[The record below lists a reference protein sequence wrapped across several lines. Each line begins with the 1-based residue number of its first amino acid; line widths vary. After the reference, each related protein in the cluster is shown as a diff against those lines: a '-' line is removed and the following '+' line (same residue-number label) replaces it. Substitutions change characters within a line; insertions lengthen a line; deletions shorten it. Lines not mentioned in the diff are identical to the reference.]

1 MFPFYIFHLLENKLF
16 TYPDGKFLFFFG
28 LEKKKR
34 EREDWMNKIK
44 KSQDTKKKGTA
55 GTGWPPL
62 LYSFDS
68 RTGQQQHVIKVLYV
82 R

>member
-1 MFPFYIFHLLENKLF
+1 MESFFFF
-16 TYPDGKFLFFFG
+16 FFFG

-44 KSQDTKKKGTA
+44 KSQDTHKKKGTA

-68 RTGQQQHVIKVLYV
+68 RTGQQNVIKVLYV